1 MKKPKTIKQQL
12 RAQFYKGN
20 MLLFCAV
27 TAVMF
32 PIGII
37 NPGFSWLIQAIMD
50 EMTGA
55 PGALGL

>member
-1 MKKPKTIKQQL
+1 MKKPKTMKQQL

-37 NPGFSWLIQAIMD
+37 IPGFSWLFQAIMD
-50 EMTGA
+50 A
-55 PGALGL
+55 